1 MSTKTRNVILI
12 INSLLFVFMV
22 MSLILFFSKLELYA
36 KIIALICVLISS
48 IIPFIMLKYKTI
60 ELVIC
65 YKEKH
70 LH

>member
-60 ELVIC
+60 E
-65 YKEKH
+65 
-70 LH
+70 

>member
-60 ELVIC
+60 NDISQ
-65 YKEKH
+65 
-70 LH
+70 